1 MQLNEE
7 NCYETIPGVA
17 NLSSA
22 LCPPLPPDSGA
33 HLLNL
38 FSTVDHSSYCLA
50 HVWTYRS
57 LVSTLDIVL
66 LTGHFTDGW
75 RCSGS
80 RTPPRTGRQACQD
93 SALCTIQR

>member
-50 HVWTYRS
+50 HVWTYR
-57 LVSTLDIVL
+57 
-66 LTGHFTDGW
+66 
-75 RCSGS
+75 
-80 RTPPRTGRQACQD
+80 
-93 SALCTIQR
+93 

>member
-57 LVSTLDIVL
+57 LSTHRCLV
-66 LTGHFTDGW
+66 TGVW
-75 RCSGS
+75 M
-80 RTPPRTGRQACQD
+80 
-93 SALCTIQR
+93 LCC

>member
-1 MQLNEE
+1 MARYVGEDVQLNEE

-17 NLSSA
+17 NLSSS
-22 LCPPLPPDSGA
+22 LCPHLPPDSGA

-57 LVSTLDIVL
+57 LVSTQVAGDWI
-66 LTGHFTDGW
+66 
-75 RCSGS
+75 
-80 RTPPRTGRQACQD
+80 
-93 SALCTIQR
+93 LCC

>member
-1 MQLNEE
+1 MGEDVQLNEE

-17 NLSSA
+17 NLSSS
-22 LCPPLPPDSGA
+22 LCPHLPPDSGA

-57 LVSTLDIVL
+57 LVSTQVTSIYTGDRCLDIVL
-66 LTGHFTDGW
+66 LTGHITDGW
-75 RCSGS
+75 RCSG
-80 RTPPRTGRQACQD
+80 
-93 SALCTIQR
+93 